1 MKKCWSSLLAIVMVL
16 NIFTFIGG
24 AEVQAATFISKYEA
38 ESMKKAGSYTSNI
51 SSPFTGV
58 ALYANKDLV
67 KNSTTFATIPGKY
80 ELRVRGASS
89 NSSAAGVSVY
99 VGGSKKASLSFTGTT
114 PAIQS
119 VLFDVT
125 GTSSQEVQLKLETD
139 NGSNDTL
146 IDYYELYFDSVPALL
161 PPAPVPPTTGAFD
174 SGVYRNLFKE
184 FGKSDAEIDAKVNT
198 AFQQL
203 FYGDNDTQRIYYPVG
218 TDMAYI
224 LDKAS
229 NDVRSEGMSYGM
241 MIAVQ
246 LDKKAEFDRLWKWAK
261 TYMQNT
267 SGSQQGYF
275 AWQVDASGNKIDTN
289 PASDGEEYFITA
301 LLFAANRWGSGT
313 GIYNYSTEAQTLLDR
328 VLTPNGDQKTLF
340 DLTQKQVVFV
350 PYGSAAGFSDP
361 SYHLP
366 AFYEL
371 WALWDNNNNQFW
383 RDAAATSRE
392 FFKKQ
397 AHSTT
402 GLGPDYA
409 EFDGRPNN
417 TGNHGDFRFDAW
429 RTIMNVAMDY
439 HWFAKDSWQTTYA
452 DRVQSFFHGQ
462 GIGAYA
468 NQYSLSG
475 SSLSADHSP
484 GLVAT
489 NAVGTLAATT
499 TKSWEFVN
507 EFWNTSIPSGQYR
520 YYDGCLY
527 MMSLLHASGKFK
539 IYKPSGGGT
548 NPPSSDTQVPTA
560 PTGLSSPSKSDTSV
574 SLTWNASSDNI
585 GVTGYEIFH
594 GTTPCGT
601 TASTSFT
608 CTELSPDTSYSFT
621 VKARDAAGNVSALSS
636 ALSVTTNASSGSSS
650 ETILWSDSFESGSSN
665 WSNFSGNWSVVTD
678 LTKVYS
684 SGGVY
689 DTGVSRVQNQSWSN
703 YSYEAKVKVQAVNTG
718 NRTNLQIGIAG
729 RLQNQNNFYIAYF
742 NGSQSIVLA
751 KVVNGSWTTV
761 GSYPGNYTEDSYHTV
776 KLSMLGTGI
785 KVSVDGTERIS
796 TTDAQFASGTI
807 GVFASQG
814 TGQFDDVK
822 ISQ

>member
-1 MKKCWSSLLAIVMVL
+1 MKKYWSSLLAIVMVL

-38 ESMKKAGSYTSNI
+38 ESMTKAGSYTSNI

-58 ALYANKDLV
+58 ALYANNDLV

-80 ELRVRGASS
+80 EMRVRGASS

-125 GTSSQEVQLKLETD
+125 SGTSSQEVQLKLETD

-146 IDYYELYFDSVPALL
+146 IDYYELYFDSVPL

-224 LDKAS
+224 LDKAN

-246 LDKKAEFDRLWKWAK
+246 LDKKTEFDRLWKWAK

-267 SGSQQGYF
+267 SGTQQGYF

-328 VLTPNGDQKTLF
+328 VLTPNSDQKTLF

-439 HWFAKDSWQTTYA
+439 HWFAKDSWQKTYA
-452 DRVQSFFHGQ
+452 DRVQNFFHGQ

-475 SSLSADHSP
+475 SSLSTDHSP

-527 MMSLLHASGKFK
+527 MLSLLHASGNFK

-548 NPPSSDTQVPTA
+548 NPPPSDTQVPTA

-585 GVTGYEIFH
+585 GVTGYEIFR

-608 CTELSPDTSYSFT
+608 CTELSPNTSYSFT
-621 VKARDAAGNVSALSS
+621 VKAMDAAGNVSAPSS
-636 ALSVTTNASSGSSS
+636 ALSVTTNASSGSGS
-650 ETILWSDSFESGSSN
+650 ETIVWSDSFESGSSN
-665 WSNFSGNWSVVTD
+665 WSYFSGNWSVVTD
-678 LTKVYS
+678 RTKVYS

-689 DTGVSRVQNQSWSN
+689 DTGLSRVQSQSWSN

-729 RLQNQNNFYIAYF
+729 RLQNQSNFYIAYF

-751 KVVNGSWTTV
+751 KVVNGSWTTI
-761 GSYPGNYTEDSYHTV
+761 GSYAGNYTEDSYHTV
-776 KLSMLGTGI
+776 KLSMLGTSI
-785 KVSVDGTERIS
+785 KVSVGGTERIS
-796 TTDAQFASGTI
+796 TTDTQFASGTI

-814 TGQFDDVK
+814 TGRFDDVK